1 VAALELEI
9 PARTEY
15 LGLIR
20 LVVAAAATLEPSVSD
35 ARLDDL
41 RLAVTEA
48 CANAIDAQDP
58 RSDDRPIHVRCELG
72 TDRVEVFV
80 RDNGGGFD
88 PGTVGELPPATD
100 PRRLRH
106 ERGLGI
112 PLMRLLA
119 DEVSF
124 EAVPGGTEVRVMVRR
139 GTAPR

>member
-1 VAALELEI
+1 MAALELEI

-58 RSDDRPIHVRCELG
+58 RRDARPIHVRCELSA
-72 TDRVEVFV
+72 DRVEVFV

-88 PGTVGELPPATD
+88 PDELGELPAATD

-139 GTAPR
+139 GTGER

>member
-1 VAALELEI
+1 MAALELEI

-58 RSDDRPIHVRCELG
+58 RRDDRPIHVRCELSA
-72 TDRVEVFV
+72 DRVEVVV

-88 PGTVGELPPATD
+88 PEAVDELPAATD

-119 DEVSF
+119 DDVSF
-124 EAVPGGTEVRVMVRR
+124 EAVPGGTEVRVMIRR
-139 GTAPR
+139 GTSDR

>member
-1 VAALELEI
+1 VAVVELEI

-20 LVVAAAATLEPSVSD
+20 LVVSAAATLDPTVSE

-58 RSDDRPIHVRCELG
+58 AHPEPPIRIRCSVAPDRLEI
-72 TDRVEVFV
+72 TV

-88 PGTVGELPPATD
+88 PGVLEELPSATD

-119 DEVSF
+119 DGVDF
-124 EAVPGGTEVRVMVRR
+124 TRVDGGTAVRLTILR
-139 GTAPR
+139 GSAP